1 MSESLTLRTLQLST
15 PGHETMAAADL
26 PGAKDAGLDFQAVLA
41 RQFGTPSG
49 EPPGV
54 GQAPVKAAEDA
65 SAQEED
71 GTLAGAAEAVTLQ
84 TLVSPVPVPAPKLSV
99 LARSGESA
107 TGSDAS
113 DETAIE
119 GTMPGRATSTLATAA
134 QTGALQAAVIAGD
147 DARVA
152 PTMAGHAESADAP
165 VAASM
170 PVQFS
175 AQQAPERKGELTS
188 PAPAPVAGT
197 PLDDP
202 VAFGRRGFSSDLGD
216 RVLWM
221 ATNNRQVA
229 ELRVDPPHLGPIEVR
244 LSIDGEQAN
253 VSLVAAHAG
262 VREALQSSI
271 PRLQDMIHSIGLE
284 LGNVS
289 VGGEAQPGSHEQAD
303 GGSRRQVDRQLEGER
318 SITAS
323 GSIDRSARRTGMGL
337 VDTYA

>member
-15 PGHETMAAADL
+15 PGHETMAATDL
-26 PGAKDAGLDFQAVLA
+26 PGANDAGLDFQAVLA
-41 RQFGTPSG
+41 RQFGMPSG

-54 GQAPVKAAEDA
+54 GQADVKAADDA
-65 SAQEED
+65 SSHEED
-71 GTLAGAAEAVTLQ
+71 GTPAAVAEAATLL
-84 TLVSPVPVPAPKLSV
+84 TLVSPVPMPAPKLSV
-99 LARSGESA
+99 LARSGEPA

-113 DETAIE
+113 DETAVE
-119 GTMPGRATSTLATAA
+119 GTIPGRPMSTLPNAA
-134 QTGALQAAVIAGD
+134 QTRALQAAVIAGD
-147 DARVA
+147 DARA
-152 PTMAGHAESADAP
+152 TPTMPGQSETADVP

-175 AQQAPERKGELTS
+175 AQQAPERKGELTP

-253 VSLVAAHAG
+253 VSLIAAHAG

-289 VGGEAQPGSHEQAD
+289 VGGEAHPGSHEQAD
-303 GGSRRQVDRQLEGER
+303 GGSRRQVDRQPEAER
-318 SITAS
+318 SITAH
-323 GSIDRSARRTGMGL
+323 GSMDWSARRTGIGL